1 MSDWCLLLAQQLLAG
16 VCCLRIPVDWCAVVP
31 EAGDSLAAETLQQL
45 AGEADTKRK
54 EMIEQLQ
61 CLAYQ
66 GDARAVQMLEQLNAG
81 TL

>member
-1 MSDWCLLLAQQLLAG
+1 ML
-16 VCCLRIPVDWCAVVP
+16 VP